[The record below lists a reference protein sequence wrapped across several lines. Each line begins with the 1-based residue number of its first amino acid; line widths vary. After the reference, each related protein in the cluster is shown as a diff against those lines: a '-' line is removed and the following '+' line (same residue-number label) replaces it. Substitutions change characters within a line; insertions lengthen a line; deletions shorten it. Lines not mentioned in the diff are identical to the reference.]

1 VRKILSQDEIDALFS
16 AAQKKPAARA
26 PQKKVIPYDLRRTSQ
41 LSSERVRAVT
51 SLHESFAR
59 RIGESLGAYLRV
71 GFEMNL
77 VSAEQFTFDEFLS
90 RLSELNY
97 FASLRVLPI
106 DARGALQADLALV
119 YPIVD
124 LILGGSGSDFIDPR
138 DLTEIEEQ
146 IFETVVR
153 LIARDLQT
161 TWAPV
166 LPLDI
171 QFDQRQQHAQ
181 VQGLMLPQEKVL
193 SLSFEIRLPESRG
206 TLSLAFP
213 AVIANALLRKLSV
226 KWSYADRTPSRD
238 ARRRLRERLLDS
250 RFVADLS
257 LPPSPL
263 TIRELL
269 SIHPGYV
276 LMLPKRANE
285 PIFLNV
291 AGVPS
296 FLGVPVREGR
306 QRGVRI
312 RDRVE
317 RKAASGKELA

>member
-1 VRKILSQDEIDALFS
+1 MRKILSQDEIDTLFS
-16 AAQKKPAARA
+16 TAQKKTSSRA
-26 PQKKVIPYDLRRTSQ
+26 PQRKVVACDLRRSSQ
-41 LSSERVRAVT
+41 LGSERVRVVT
-51 SLHESFAR
+51 SLHESLAR
-59 RIGESLGAYLRV
+59 RLGDSLGAYLRV

-77 VSAEQFTFDEFLS
+77 VSAEQFSYDEFVS
-90 RLSELNY
+90 RMSDMTY

-106 DARGALQADLALV
+106 DARAALQADLSLV

-124 LILGGSGSDFIDPR
+124 LILGGSGSDLIEPR

-161 TWAPV
+161 TWGPV
-166 LPLDI
+166 LELDI
-171 QFDQRQQHAQ
+171 QFEQRHQHAQ
-181 VQGLMLPQEKVL
+181 IHGLMLPQEKIL

-213 AVIANALLRKLSV
+213 AVVANALFRKLSV
-226 KWSYADRTPSRD
+226 KGLYSERTPSRET
-238 ARRRLRERLLDS
+238 RRRLRERLLES
-250 RFVADLS
+250 RFLIDLS

-263 TIRELL
+263 AIRELL
-269 SIHPGYV
+269 AIQPGYV
-276 LMLPKRANE
+276 LMLPKRATD

-291 AGVPS
+291 AGVPT
-296 FLGVPVREGR
+296 FLGFPVREGR

-312 RDRVE
+312 RE
-317 RKAASGKELA
+317 RLQRLAIVGKE